1 VAIAYISSLAVEREL
16 KSGELVRI
24 RCPKLDVDRSFS
36 LIFPQGSEP
45 AGLEGAF
52 VNYPI
57 ATNSPRGDTFTESSA
72 W

>member
-1 VAIAYISSLAVEREL
+1 MAIAYISSLAVEREL

-36 LIFPQGSEP
+36 LIFPQGPEP

-52 VNYPI
+52 VNLLMEMTAVPFKVVKEM
-57 ATNSPRGDTFTESSA
+57 AA
-72 W
+72 